1 MEKKVEVRF
10 DHFRHA
16 IGGSFTMVV
25 HRAKTGQNET
35 YHANNLIV
43 DAGIKQFGDILA
55 GLETTDIDL
64 GFMEPDEDTGA
75 PLISDTDTID
85 PLDPADRLAA
95 TIQSRASVSPF
106 EVIITTFISSTKY
119 SRPQTISKLNVFF
132 TPDETGTLFAAGL
145 LDTPVTLA
153 GSDTATLTYGIVLR

>member
-1 MEKKVEVRF
+1 MEKKAVKF
-10 DHFRHA
+10 DKFRSA
-16 IGGSFTMVV
+16 LAGSFTVVV

-35 YHANNLIV
+35 YHVKNLIV
-43 DAGIKQFGDILA
+43 DAGIAQLGDILA

-64 GFMEPDEDTGA
+64 GFMEADEGVST
-75 PLISDTDTID
+75 PLISDTDTED

-95 TIQSRASVSPF
+95 TVQSRASVSPF
-106 EVIITTFISSTKY
+106 EVVITTFISSTKY
-119 SRPQTISKLNVFF
+119 DRPQTISKLNVFF

-145 LDTPVTLA
+145 LDAPVTLA

>member
-1 MEKKVEVRF
+1 MEKKAEVRF

-16 IGGSFTMVV
+16 LAGAFTVVV

-35 YHANNLIV
+35 YRTNNLIV

-55 GLETTDIDL
+55 GIETTDIDL
-64 GFMEPDEDTGA
+64 GFMEPDEDTGV
-75 PLISDTDTID
+75 PVISDTDTID

-95 TIQSRASVSPF
+95 TVQSRSSVSPF
-106 EVIITTFISSTKY
+106 EVVIQTFISSTKY
-119 SRPQTISKLNVFF
+119 TRPQTIAKLNVFF

-145 LDTPVTLA
+145 LDTPVVLT
-153 GSDTATLTYGIVLR
+153 GTDTATLTYGIVMR

>member
-1 MEKKVEVRF
+1 MEKKLVRL

-16 IGGSFTMVV
+16 LAGGFTIVV

-35 YHANNLIV
+35 YHTKNLIV
-43 DAGIKQFGDILA
+43 DVGLAQLGDILA
-55 GLETTDIDL
+55 GNETTDIDL
-64 GFMEPDEDTGA
+64 GFIEPDEGVSVPVIT
-75 PLISDTDTID
+75 DTDTED

-95 TIQSRASVSPF
+95 TVQSRSSVSPF
-106 EVIITTFISSTKY
+106 EVVIQTFIVSTKY
-119 SRPQTISKLNVFF
+119 TRPQTISKLNVFF

-145 LDTPVTLA
+145 LDTPVTLT

>member
-1 MEKKVEVRF
+1 MEKKAEVRF

-16 IGGSFTMVV
+16 LAGGFTLVV

-35 YHANNLIV
+35 YHTKNLIV
-43 DAGIKQFGDILA
+43 DAGLKQLGDILA

-64 GFMEPDEDTGA
+64 GFMEADEDTGV

-95 TIQSRASVSPF
+95 TVQTRASVSPF
-106 EVIITTFISSTKY
+106 EVVITTFINSTKY